1 MTGDDGK
8 REGMERVR
16 RHCDPVWRRHADA
29 AVIEAARLYP
39 KLTTDDIVV
48 MIPDHVR
55 THENRALGPVM
66 QEAAKNGVIARD
78 MMPNAQL
85 RHPQEQPQSTAA
97 GMALAGSTGAWQRNN
112 HTGEEP
118 T

>member
-66 QEAAKNGVIARD
+66 QEAAKNGVIAKD
-78 MMPNAQL
+78 MMPNVNCAT
-85 RHPQEQPQSTAA
+85 RK
-97 GMALAGSTGAWQRNN
+97 NN
-112 HTGEEP
+112 HSRPLQVWRSLIYRRVAAE
-118 T
+118 